1 LFWCEWPTSPFHRGG
16 CLVSARNT
24 STFVNDDIVRT
35 SFTPPSEELLQSPLE
50 RDAAAQLDR
59 A

>member
-1 LFWCEWPTSPFHRGG
+1 LFFSGCSTKPFHRGG

-35 SFTPPSEELLQSPLE
+35 SFTPPSEELLQSSLE